1 MPKKYEAG
9 TRKQIIGMM
18 AYDAMRDQ
26 KALLEAI
33 TPEFGEPDSD
43 TQETIQEIEARI
55 RDYGR
60 LRKVLMGNEPL

>member
-1 MPKKYEAG
+1 MPKKYESG